1 MATNHLPQLSEALQR
16 GRLALFVG
24 GDLPPE
30 TTGLPSRA
38 DLAAALAERLGVA
51 GPAPAWPEIAAR
63 YEASAGLNALI
74 SWLRDQLDAA
84 GQGPGPFGVAQG
96 RPAHGLLAQLPVNIY
111 ITTAYDT
118 GLYDALREA
127 DRRPNLSVVDAAS
140 LGLLDADRPTVV
152 HLFGTY
158 DRPGSLVLTAAH
170 LRQLPQTKSQILAG
184 LVHPTLANK
193 SVLIVGQDL
202 RDSHFQ
208 TLYQTALFQAGT
220 IRPSAYA
227 AWPGLEEW
235 EVQTWRAQEVR
246 VVDVS
251 AMELLGELAGQPQ
264 ATPVPA
270 GPPAPPP
277 EPPQFERLHIDP
289 GDVPYAAIRDLLEE
303 SFTPE
308 TLRRFCRDRPDFE
321 PLLRRFSPADGV
333 SDMVDEM
340 LDYCRTELL
349 WDDLLAEV
357 AQVKPRQYARFESSL
372 RQ

>member
-1 MATNHLPQLSEALQR
+1 MTVNHTLQLVEALQR

-51 GPAPAWPEIAAR
+51 GAAPHWPEIAAR

-84 GQGPGPFGVAQG
+84 GQ
-96 RPAHGLLAQLPVNIY
+96 RPTPAYRLLAQLPINIY

-118 GLYDALREA
+118 GLHEALREA
-127 DRRPNLSVVDAAS
+127 GRRPNLPVIDAAG
-140 LGLLDADRPTVV
+140 LGLLDPDRPTVV

-158 DRPGSLVLTAAH
+158 DRPGSLVLTATH
-170 LRQLPQTKSQILAG
+170 LRQLPQTKAQILAG
-184 LVHPTLANK
+184 LVHPTLANR

-202 RDSHFQ
+202 HDTHFQ

-246 VVDVS
+246 IVDLP

-270 GPPAPPP
+270 GPPTPPP

-289 GDVPYAAIRDLLEE
+289 GDVPYAAIRDLLEAA
-303 SFTPE
+303 FTPE

-333 SDMVDEM
+333 SDMVDEI

-372 RQ
+372 RE